1 MKGTGFLIV
10 KALPASHEDSCNKE
24 DGPSGSARM
33 ELVGTDHGKAAL
45 ETAESSHT
53 PCSMLEFLFD
63 PAGVI
68 RWCLLQ
74 GKENMRPIMTS
85 ACMITATLLMV
96 AKK

>member
-24 DGPSGSARM
+24 DGPSGLARM
-33 ELVGTDHGKAAL
+33 GLVETDHGTAAL
-45 ETAESSHT
+45 ETAELSHI
-53 PCSMLEFLFD
+53 PCSMLEFPFD

-74 GKENMRPIMTS
+74 GKENTRPVMTS
-85 ACMITATLLMV
+85 A
-96 AKK
+96 